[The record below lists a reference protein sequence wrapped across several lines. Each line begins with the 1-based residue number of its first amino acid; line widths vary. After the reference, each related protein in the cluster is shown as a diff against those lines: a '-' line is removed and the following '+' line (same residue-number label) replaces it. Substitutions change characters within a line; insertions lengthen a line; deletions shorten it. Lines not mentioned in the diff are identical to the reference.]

1 MTASLREVLRNTLV
15 NLPGDDFK
23 RFKHYLRDQGR
34 IPWAKLEKADR
45 DVTVDLMVQVY
56 SREAGD
62 NMLSILKKMNN
73 NQLALDLERHLRRLV
88 DQQYSPGLAGGGEG
102 VNVNATAGCGGTVNA
117 PALTGCTIYGSV
129 TISLGGRPV
138 PQEEMGTVDLRIVL
152 VGTTGSGKSAT
163 GNTILGREAF
173 ERNAL
178 PSHVTDSCERHCGEV
193 EGRNIAVIDT
203 PGIYDRNKTDDQM
216 RKLMAQCINLSLPGP
231 HVFLLVIRLG
241 VRFTREEE
249 KAVNWIQANFG
260 EDASRCT
267 IILFTHVDQLKGR
280 TVEDYLRYQSLNRI
294 FCSCEGRYLSF
305 NNDERSNREQVK
317 HLFEK
322 IESMFKINKG
332 EFYTNYMYKEAQRK
346 ITEEEERKRQEEER
360 KKEEER
366 RKLEEE
372 LRRQEEERKKQE
384 EERRKLEEEWRQREE
399 TRKEKERKRHEDKR
413 RREEDRRRQEEER
426 KRQEEERRKQEEE
439 WRHHEETQ
447 KEEERSRI
455 GCRLENHIIMGR
467 GLARWRRRGCYNG
480 SLDQGMGRL
489 ARRGFL

>member
-1 MTASLREVLRNTLV
+1 MRGPGDLSLR
-15 NLPGDDFK
+15 DF
-23 RFKHYLRDQGR
+23 
-34 IPWAKLEKADR
+34 
-45 DVTVDLMVQVY
+45 
-56 SREAGD
+56 
-62 NMLSILKKMNN
+62 
-73 NQLALDLERHLRRLV
+73 LDLLDLLERSLPELSEEYLPEEKLPSSESSEDEDEDEDGDEEGGLRCPVALGVLQVLV
-88 DQQYSPGLAGGGEG
+88 G
-102 VNVNATAGCGGTVNA
+102 VNC
-117 PALTGCTIYGSV
+117 
-129 TISLGGRPV
+129 RHWK
-138 PQEEMGTVDLRIVL
+138 GTVDLRIVL

-173 ERNAL
+173 ESNAL
-178 PSHVTDSCERHCGEV
+178 PSHVTDICEKHCGEV

-241 VRFTREEE
+241 VRFTRQEE

-372 LRRQEEERKKQE
+372 WRQREETRKEKERKRHEDERRREEDRRRQEEERKRQEEERQKEDERRKLEEELRRQEEERKKQE
-384 EERRKLEEEWRQREE
+384 EERRKLEEEWRQS
-399 TRKEKERKRHEDKR
+399 EDIR
-413 RREEDRRRQEEER
+413 
-426 KRQEEERRKQEEE
+426 
-439 WRHHEETQ
+439 
-447 KEEERSRI
+447 KEEEGKRRS
-455 GCRLENHIIMGR
+455 
-467 GLARWRRRGCYNG
+467 GLLGPVQPTPTAG
-480 SLDQGMGRL
+480 SKPVWGWE
-489 ARRGFL
+489 